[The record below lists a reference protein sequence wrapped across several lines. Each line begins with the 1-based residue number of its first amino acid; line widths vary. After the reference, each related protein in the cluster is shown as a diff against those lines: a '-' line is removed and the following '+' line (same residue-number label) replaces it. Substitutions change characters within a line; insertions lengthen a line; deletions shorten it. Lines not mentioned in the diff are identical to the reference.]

1 VNPGRKK
8 PLTREEV
15 ERRQAQ
21 AVWFTRDVAGD
32 PDLADE
38 IEGLSVEEYAE
49 RKGFPLA
56 NPRRK
61 GVTEEMPT
69 QTQQELG
76 AKLDRLSEAI
86 EQLRETTAQRRSNP
100 CADDVSVKLDRIGSA
115 VEELRR
121 GGRASNPPGIVEGPS
136 SARALRRAAKLR
148 AQREEILDALEE
160 AQDALDECK
169 YDEAQEILEQ
179 ILEDYGDEEED

>member
-1 VNPGRKK
+1 MNVRIVNPARKK
-8 PLTREEV
+8 PLRLEDV

-21 AVWFTRDVAGD
+21 AVRFTRDVVGD

-38 IEGLSVEEYAE
+38 IEGLTVEEYAE
-49 RKGFPLA
+49 RKGFPLT

-61 GVTEEMPT
+61 EVREEMPT
-69 QTQQELG
+69 QTQDVN
-76 AKLDRLSEAI
+76 AKLDRLTDMVHE
-86 EQLRETTAQRRSNP
+86 LQRRANP
-100 CADDVSVKLDRIGSA
+100 CAGQSSEDFSARLEKISNA

-121 GGRASNPPGIVEGPS
+121 GRMSNPANVETPS

-160 AQDALDECK
+160 AQDALDDCK
-169 YDEAQEILEQ
+169 YDEAQEILDQ
-179 ILEDYGDEEED
+179 ILEDYGEED